1 MQEPEPDRPHFS
13 STGAEGNAF
22 VLAAVLG
29 AFAVAFGAFGA
40 HGVQGFLADAEDS
53 AKRLEWWRTASHY
66 HLVHALLALGFAVAA
81 RGRAARVGI
90 GLVVGGVVLFS
101 GSLYVMT
108 LTNLKVLGAVTP
120 LGGLSFIAAWLWLI
134 PATRRG

>member
-1 MQEPEPDRPHFS
+1 MQEPEPDRPLFS
-13 STGAEGNAF
+13 SPADGGPF
-22 VLAAVLG
+22 ILAAVLG
-29 AFAVAFGAFGA
+29 ALAVAFGAFGA
-40 HGVQGFLADAEDS
+40 HGVQGFLTDAVDG

-81 RGRAARVGI
+81 RGRAARIGI

-120 LGGLSFIAAWLWLI
+120 IGGLCFIAAWLWLI
-134 PATRRG
+134 PATRRR